1 MGYRFLWRA
10 SAFVAALA
18 LSAAIGAVL
27 MAAEV
32 DETLSLTT
40 AWITFF
46 VAGAVIVR
54 LEQRR
59 EQRH

>member
-1 MGYRFLWRA
+1 MGYRFLSRA

-27 MAAEV
+27 LAAEV
-32 DETLSLTT
+32 DETLSLAM

-46 VAGAVIVR
+46 VAGAV
-54 LEQRR
+54 LEQRHEHR
-59 EQRH
+59 L

>member
-27 MAAEV
+27 LAAEV
-32 DETLSLTT
+32 DETLSLAT

-46 VAGAVIVR
+46 VAAAM
-54 LEQRR
+54 LEQRHEHR
-59 EQRH
+59 L